1 MRTLVTISLTAACL
15 LLAAPVRAQLPVQ
28 VWLEGRYMQD
38 QDKSKDHILRTGPG
52 SGVAFG
58 VDFSRRFGMQVA
70 LDWPK
75 DHVDRHE
82 SGYQDRFGGLRRV
95 ETITHRA
102 PAVSVTFAA
111 HVLTTTRVRVT
122 LLAGLAK
129 VQVPIEGELVEERL
143 GPSGEVVSRLERL
156 GGDPENHPRGGVA
169 FGADVPVRLF
179 AGLSVVPSIH
189 GVTFPLSDYGSGFVR
204 PSIGLRWTF

>member
-52 SGVAFG
+52 SGVAFR

-111 HVLTTTRVRVT
+111 HVLTTTRVRVD
-122 LLAGLAK
+122 ASRG
-129 VQVPIEGELVEERL
+129 PGEG
-143 GPSGEVVSRLERL
+143 P
-156 GGDPENHPRGGVA
+156 
-169 FGADVPVRLF
+169 GADR
-179 AGLSVVPSIH
+179 G
-189 GVTFPLSDYGSGFVR
+189 
-204 PSIGLRWTF
+204 

>member
-1 MRTLVTISLTAACL
+1 MRTLVTMSLTAACL

-52 SGVAFG
+52 SGIAFG
-58 VDFSRRFGMQVA
+58 VDFSRRFGMQAA

-75 DHVDRHE
+75 DHVDRVE
-82 SGYQDRFGGLRRV
+82 TVYQLRFERV
-95 ETITHRA
+95 RSVHTITHRA

-111 HVLTTTRVRVT
+111 HVLTMSRVRVT

-129 VQVPIEGELVEERL
+129 VQVPLQGEIVEERL
-143 GPSGEVVSRLERL
+143 GPNGEVLTLLERR
-156 GGDPENHPRGGVA
+156 GDVENHPRGGVA

-179 AGLSVVPSIH
+179 GGLSVVPSIH
-189 GVTFPLSDYGSGFVR
+189 AVTFPLSDYGSGFVR